1 MAMTRRNCKNDT
13 IILNTI
19 EGLVPQDH
27 EVRKLESCIDW
38 SFIYP
43 LVELVLCQDFG
54 QLKYKNFQFLV

>member
-1 MAMTRRNCKNDT
+1 MTNDNN

-27 EVRKLESCIDW
+27 DVRKLESCIDW

-43 LVELVLCQDFG
+43 LVEHLYSDFGRPCIYPLVL
-54 QLKYKNFQFLV
+54 LK

>member
-27 EVRKLESCIDW
+27 EYE
-38 SFIYP
+38 
-43 LVELVLCQDFG
+43 
-54 QLKYKNFQFLV
+54 N